1 MMSKVL
7 VAFALKEEFA
17 PWRRRHR
24 FRPISVSQRHV
35 SVASFGFTEVYVAL
49 TGAGAHDAHH
59 FDDLMAQFTPSLG
72 IVTGVAAGLKPEWQP
87 GDLLAAQSV
96 FGPDGEERIP
106 GDPTLINL
114 AVQCGA
120 KPAAALITV
129 PRIART
135 VVEKAR
141 LASLGDAADMESL
154 ILMKQWSAR
163 GIPSLAL
170 RVILDAVEMPMTCDF
185 EATLDVHGQV
195 RITQILAQLAR
206 QPQLLPDF
214 LHLARQSRR
223 VLMILARFLDRF
235 LELHDRQSSA
245 APARLRSVSS

>member
-1 MMSKVL
+1 
-7 VAFALKEEFA
+7 
-17 PWRRRHR
+17 
-24 FRPISVSQRHV
+24 
-35 SVASFGFTEVYVAL
+35 
-49 TGAGAHDAHH
+49 
-59 FDDLMAQFTPSLG
+59 MAQFTPSLG

-96 FGPDGEERIP
+96 LGPDGEERIP
-106 GDPTLINL
+106 GDPALIDL

-120 KPAAALITV
+120 KPAPALITL

-135 VVEKAR
+135 MAEKVR

-185 EATLDVHGQV
+185 EAAFRCARASADHPDPGPVGPPAPTPPRLPPPRATKPPRPDDVGPLFGSILGSPRSINQAGRMFWLTLKK
-195 RITQILAQLAR
+195 LAGSYFVLRVAR
-206 QPQLLPDF
+206 R
-214 LHLARQSRR
+214 A
-223 VLMILARFLDRF
+223 
-235 LELHDRQSSA
+235 
-245 APARLRSVSS
+245 